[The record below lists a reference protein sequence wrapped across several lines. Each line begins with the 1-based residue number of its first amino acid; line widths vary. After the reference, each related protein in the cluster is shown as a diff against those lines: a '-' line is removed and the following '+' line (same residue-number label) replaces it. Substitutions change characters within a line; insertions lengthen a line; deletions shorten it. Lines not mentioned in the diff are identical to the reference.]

1 MAEQQPRR
9 TPLADATDLLAEATR
24 AAGGAITMAEVPFRT
39 QINLRLDPESPIAD
53 AVGKE
58 LGLALP
64 TEAGTSA
71 RSGDVTVLWLGP
83 DEWLVVAPPGAA
95 EQLTGQLRSAIGT
108 EHASVV
114 DVSAQRTTLLLGG
127 SRVRDVLAHG
137 CSLDLHPSR
146 FPAGAC
152 AQTMLAHAPVILL
165 ALPAGEFWVLVRA
178 SFAAYLADWL
188 FDATLEDR
196 HEDRRE
202 QR

>member
-1 MAEQQPRR
+1 
-9 TPLADATDLLAEATR
+9 
-24 AAGGAITMAEVPFRT
+24 
-39 QINLRLDPESPIAD
+39 
-53 AVGKE
+53 
-58 LGLALP
+58 
-64 TEAGTSA
+64 
-71 RSGDVTVLWLGP
+71 
-83 DEWLVVAPPGAA
+83 
-95 EQLTGQLRSAIGT
+95 
-108 EHASVV
+108 V

-196 HEDRRE
+196 HEDRLE